1 MDAGGEKIREMKAT
15 IKVEKEVEI
24 ETLHV
29 SAGVRYWEDSTVNDA
44 EDTDG
49 TLIPCRN
56 ADRWEPV
63 IEIDAGR
70 IRHWPQGTT
79 AHIHYKVC
87 DDGLYILKDKEGN
100 ALAQR
105 EGYVPDIMSP
115 EENGYGDYII
125 MQIDENGIIQDWEP
139 DIDDFFDEDE

>member
-1 MDAGGEKIREMKAT
+1 MKAN

-24 ETLHV
+24 VTLHV
-29 SAGVRYWEDSTVNDA
+29 SVGVRYWEDSTVNEV
-44 EDTDG
+44 EDTEG

-56 ADRWEPV
+56 GDRWEPV
-63 IEIDAGR
+63 IEIDTGR

-87 DDGLYILKDKEGN
+87 DDGVYILKDADGN
-100 ALAQR
+100 IIATK
-105 EGYVPDIMSP
+105 EGYVPEIMYP

-125 MQIDENGIIQDWEP
+125 MQIDENGVIEDWKP
-139 DIDDFFDEDE
+139 IVNDFFDEE